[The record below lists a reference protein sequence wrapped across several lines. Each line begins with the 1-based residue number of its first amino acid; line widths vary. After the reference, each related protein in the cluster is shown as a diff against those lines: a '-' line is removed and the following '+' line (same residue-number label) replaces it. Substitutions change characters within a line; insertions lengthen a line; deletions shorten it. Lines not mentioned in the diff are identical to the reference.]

1 MKIKGENLQLIK
13 INKELQMQNEKLEE
27 SLRQKEMLLREL
39 HHRVKN
45 NMQVISSLLRL
56 QSRTLDDKKAIAVF
70 SECQNRIKTMA
81 LIHEKF
87 YHSEDLSNIDFET
100 YVKDLVKTLVEFYDV
115 SQNKITVDINIENIS
130 LEIDTAISCG
140 LIINELISNSLK
152 YAFPQGAK
160 GNIGVSIL
168 PAEEDYVEMIISDNG
183 IGLPAELDFQKT
195 ETLGLQIVNTF
206 VKNQLSGEIELDRSA
221 GTKFKIK
228 FNKKGA

>member
-1 MKIKGENLQLIK
+1 MK

-27 SLRQKEMLLREL
+27 SLRQKEILLREL

-56 QSRTLDDKKAIAVF
+56 QSRTLDDKKAVAVF

-87 YHSEDLSNIDFET
+87 YRSENLSNIDFKT

-130 LEIDTAISCG
+130 LDIDTAISCG

-195 ETLGLQIVNTF
+195 ETLGLQIVNTL
-206 VKNQLSGEIELDRSA
+206 VKNQLGGEIELDRSI

-228 FNKKGA
+228 F